1 MSFTTLFI
9 LRPVT
14 TILLMSGL
22 LIFGLLGYITLPVSD
37 LPPVEYPTITVSAAL
52 PGANPDTMAATVAT
66 PLERQ
71 FSTIAGLE
79 TMYSNSYLGRTS
91 ITLQF
96 VLERNI
102 DAAAQDVQAAI
113 SQAARSLP
121 PDMPAPPSYNKVNP
135 ADQPVLYMTL
145 KSPTMPLSQVD
156 EYAQTMLA
164 QRISMVSGVAQV
176 MIFGTQKY
184 AVRVQVDPDKLA
196 AHGIGIDEVRQAIG
210 RGSVNLPAGALYGE
224 SKAYTVQSN
233 SQLNNAAGFR
243 PLIVA
248 YRNGNPVRLE
258 QIARVMDSVQNDK
271 SAFWE
276 SGKRAMTLAV
286 QKQPGTNTV
295 AVVDG
300 IKKLLPALREQMPA
314 DLRLDITFDRSQTI
328 RESIAD
334 VKATLWLTI
343 GLVIL
348 VIFAF
353 LRNVSAT
360 MIPSLAVPLS
370 LIGTFAA
377 MYLLG
382 YSVDNLSMM
391 AMILSVGFVVDDA
404 IVMLENI
411 VRHMEMGKPRMQAAI
426 EGAREIGFTIISMTL
441 SLTAVFIPVLFL
453 GGIVGRLLREFSV
466 VIAIAVLISGVISLT
481 LTPMLGSRL
490 LKRHSAERHNRLYDV
505 SESLFNGLLGLYD
518 RTLRFTLRH
527 RFATLSINIALA
539 VLTGFLFYKIPKGFV
554 PEEDVGSIFG
564 GTEAAEETSF
574 ARMVELQSSVAE
586 TIGKSP
592 YVRSAFYGV
601 GSDRG
606 GAQNSGFVFARLI
619 DRKDRPPADQIIA
632 ELRPQLMRIP
642 GINTFL
648 RVPPAITLGQ
658 SGRSL
663 YVVTLQDADT
673 DLLYEWAPRLEARMK
688 QLPALQDVNSDLRL
702 ASPRVNVDIE
712 RDKALALGVTP
723 EAVANALFSAY
734 GNRQVA
740 TINTASNEYYV
751 IMEVLPEY
759 QRDPS
764 ALSKLYLQARGER
777 LVPLS
782 AVTTVNTALAPLA
795 VNHVG
800 QLPAVNISF
809 NTSPGAALGDA
820 VNQIEETGRQ
830 LGLPGT
836 TALTFQGT
844 AQAFQQSLKGLGML
858 LIIAVLVI
866 YLVMGI
872 LYESF
877 IHPITILSG
886 LPSAGLG
893 ALATL
898 MLFRHDLNLYG
909 FVGLI
914 LLIGIVKKNAIMMID
929 FALAAQRNEGQ
940 KPADAI
946 YHGCLLRFRP
956 IMMTTM
962 AAMLG
967 ALPIA
972 LGLGAGGESR
982 RPLGLAVV
990 GGLMVSQLLT
1000 LYLTPVVYL
1009 YLDRVQQFLTRKQP
1023 APAPPAVTPLEPKPE
1038 ELVRS

>member
-1 MSFTTLFI
+1 MSATTLFI

-22 LIFGLLGYITLPVSD
+22 LIFGMLGYLTLPVSD
-37 LPPVEYPTITVSAAL
+37 LPPVEYPTITVSAVL
-52 PGANPDTMAATVAT
+52 PGANPDTMASTVAT

-79 TMYSNSYLGRTS
+79 TMYSNSYLGRTN

-121 PDMPAPPSYNKVNP
+121 PDMPSPPSYNKVNP
-135 ADQPVLYMTL
+135 ADQPILYMSL
-145 KSPTMPLSQVD
+145 KSATLPLSAVD

-164 QRISMVSGVAQV
+164 QRFSMVSGVAQV
-176 MIFGTQKY
+176 MIYGSQKY
-184 AVRVQVDPDKLA
+184 AVRIQVDPNKLA
-196 AHGIGIDEVRQAIG
+196 AHGIGIDEVRQAVN

-248 YRNGNPVRLE
+248 YRKGNPVRLE
-258 QIARVMDSVQNDK
+258 QIARVFDSVQNDK

-276 SGKRAMTLAV
+276 NNQPAMTLAV

-300 IKKLLPALREQMPA
+300 IKRLLPALREQMPA
-314 DLRLDITFDRSQTI
+314 DLKLEITFDRSQTI

-343 GLVIL
+343 GLVIF

-360 MIPSLAVPLS
+360 IIPSLAVPLS

-426 EGAREIGFTIISMTL
+426 EGAREIGFTILSMTL
-441 SLTAVFIPVLFL
+441 SLVAVFIPVLFL

-466 VIAIAVLISGVISLT
+466 TIAIAVLISGLISLT
-481 LTPMLGSRL
+481 LTPMLCSRMLKPHSSVRHSRL
-490 LKRHSAERHNRLYDV
+490 FNL
-505 SESLFNGLLGLYD
+505 SESAFNGLLSLYE

-527 RFATLSINIALA
+527 RFSVLVVNIGLA
-539 VLTGFLFYKIPKGFV
+539 VLTAFLLVRIPKGFV

-574 ARMVELQSSVAE
+574 VRMVELQKAVADAVSS
-586 TIGKSP
+586 SP
-592 YVRSAFYGV
+592 HVRSTFYGV

-606 GAQNSGFVFARLI
+606 GAQNSGFVFARLKP
-619 DRKDRPPADQIIA
+619 RETRPHANDIIA
-632 ELRPQLMRIP
+632 ELRPKLMRIP

-658 SGRSL
+658 RGVSL

-673 DLLYEWAPRLEARMK
+673 KLLYEWAPRLEAKMTA
-688 QLPALQDVNSDLRL
+688 LPVLQDVNSDLRL
-702 ASPRVNVDIE
+702 ASPRVNVQID

-723 EAVANALFSAY
+723 EAVANALFTAY

-759 QRDPS
+759 QRDPA
-764 ALSKLYLQARGER
+764 ALSKLYLRSDSDK

-782 AVTTVNTALAPLA
+782 ALTTFQTALAPLT

-809 NTSPGAALGDA
+809 NTSRSATLGEA
-820 VNQIEETGRQ
+820 VDNIEEAARQ
-830 LGLPGT
+830 LGLPST
-836 TALTFQGT
+836 TGLSFQGT

-858 LIIAVLVI
+858 LIVAVLVI
-866 YLVMGI
+866 YLVLGI

-898 MLFRHDLNLYG
+898 MLYGHGLDLYG

-940 KPADAI
+940 NPRDAI

-962 AAMLG
+962 AALLG

-1009 YLDRVQQFLTRKQP
+1009 YLDRFQQLFRRRKRSEQGISELEEKP
-1023 APAPPAVTPLEPKPE
+1023 AA
-1038 ELVRS
+1038 LVEG

>member
-1 MSFTTLFI
+1 MSITTLFI
-9 LRPVT
+9 ERPVAT
-14 TILLMSGL
+14 VLLMSAL
-22 LIFGLLGYITLPVSD
+22 LIFGLLGYLTLPVSD
-37 LPPVEYPTITVSAAL
+37 LPPVEYPTITVTAAL
-52 PGANPDTMAATVAT
+52 PGANPDTMASTVAT

-79 TMYSNSYLGRTS
+79 TMYSQSSLGRTS

-96 VLERNI
+96 VLERDI

-121 PDMPAPPSYNKVNP
+121 PDMPAPPSYAKVNP

-145 KSPTMPLSQVD
+145 KSPTLPLSEVD

-176 MIFGTQKY
+176 MIFGSQKY
-184 AVRVQVDPDKLA
+184 AVRIQLDPDKLA
-196 AHGIGIDEVRQAIG
+196 ARGIGIDEVRQAVS
-210 RGSVNLPAGALYGE
+210 RGSLNLPTGSLYGA

-233 SQLNNAAGFR
+233 SQLDSAAGFR

-248 YRNGNPVRLE
+248 YRNGSPVRLE
-258 QIARVMDSVQNDK
+258 QLGRVVDSVQNDK

-276 SGKRAMTLAV
+276 SGQRAMTLAV

-300 IKKLLPALREQMPA
+300 IKALLPALRSQMPA
-314 DLRLDITFDRSQTI
+314 DLHLDISFDRSQTI
-328 RESIAD
+328 RDSIED
-334 VKATLWLTI
+334 VRFTLWLTI
-343 GLVIL
+343 ALVIL
-348 VIFAF
+348 VIFSF

-360 MIPSLAVPLS
+360 IIPSLAVPFS
-370 LIGTFAA
+370 LMGTFAA

-411 VRHMEMGKPRMQAAI
+411 VRHGEMGKPRRQAAV
-426 EGAREIGFTIISMTL
+426 EGAREIGFTIVSMTL
-441 SLTAVFIPVLFL
+441 SLVAVFIPVLFL

-466 VIAIAVLISGVISLT
+466 TIAVAVLISGVISLS
-481 LTPMLGSRL
+481 LTPMLCSRL
-490 LKRHSAERHNRLYDV
+490 MRSRSEGRPSRLYNLSDAAFHGLVHGYDV
-505 SESLFNGLLGLYD
+505 
-518 RTLRFTLRH
+518 TLRFVLRH
-527 RFATLSINIALA
+527 RFATLALNVGLA
-539 VLTGFLFYKIPKGFV
+539 VLTGYLFYKIPKGFIPV
-554 PEEDVGSIFG
+554 EDIGSIFG

-574 ARMVELQSSVAE
+574 HRMVELQQSVAA
-586 TIGKSP
+586 TVAANP
-592 YVRSAFYGV
+592 HVRSMFYGV
-601 GSDRG
+601 GTDRG
-606 GAQNSGFVFARLI
+606 TANSGFIFVRLNDRETRPHANVILEELRSGLARL
-619 DRKDRPPADQIIA
+619 
-632 ELRPQLMRIP
+632 P

-648 RVPPAITLGQ
+648 RVPPAITIGQ

-673 DLLYEWAPRLEARMK
+673 NLLYEWAPRLEAAMRK
-688 QLPALQDVNSDLRL
+688 LPALQDVNSDLRL
-702 ASPRVNVDIE
+702 ASPRVNVEID
-712 RDKALALGVTP
+712 RDKALSLGVTP
-723 EAVANALFSAY
+723 EAIANALYSAY

-740 TINTASNEYYV
+740 TINTAANEYYV
-751 IMEVLPEY
+751 ILEVLPEY
-759 QRDPS
+759 QGDPS
-764 ALSKLYLQARGER
+764 ALEKLYIRSTTGK

-782 AVTTVNTALAPLA
+782 SVTARSTGLAPLS

-809 NTSPGAALGDA
+809 NTGPGAALGDA
-820 VNQIEETGRQ
+820 VNQVAEAGRQ

-836 TALTFQGT
+836 MAMTFQGT
-844 AQAFQQSLKGLGML
+844 AQVFQDSIRGLGL
-858 LIIAVLVI
+858 LLVIAVLVI
-866 YLVMGI
+866 YLVLGV

-898 MLFRHDLNLYG
+898 MAFGHDLDLYG

-929 FALAAQRNEGQ
+929 FAIAARRQEG
-940 KPADAI
+940 KNPLEAI
-946 YHGCLLRFRP
+946 YQGCLLRFRP

-972 LGLGAGGESR
+972 LGFGAGAEAR

-990 GGLMVSQLLT
+990 GGLIVSQLLT

-1009 YLDRVQQFLTRKQP
+1009 YLERFQALFRRRRRAGGPEAVPEGKP
-1023 APAPPAVTPLEPKPE
+1023 A
-1038 ELVRS
+1038 LVHGD